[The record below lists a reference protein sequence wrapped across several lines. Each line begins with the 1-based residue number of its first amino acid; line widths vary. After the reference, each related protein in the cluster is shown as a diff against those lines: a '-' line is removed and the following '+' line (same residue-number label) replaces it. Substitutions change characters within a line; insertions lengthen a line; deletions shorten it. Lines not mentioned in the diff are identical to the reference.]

1 MARFNGGGRRSP
13 AAEAAAVAVVVALL
27 IALQYALSWVA
38 GVEVVTVLL
47 LCFCW
52 SFGVRAGMLAAVSFS
67 LLRCLLFGFTPQV
80 IVLYLVYYP
89 AFAATFGAVGGA
101 WRRRGGP
108 SPFALT
114 CVNVVLLALSA
125 ASGACAALGL
135 VKVSRLAKAMV
146 DALLWTICALCLLLT
161 VALDVLSALGA
172 RGAGRA
178 RGFCTAAFCASV
190 AAAFTVAFTLLDDV
204 ITPLFMGWGLFSA
217 ASAGYFYSSFLVLTV
232 QVVCVIVSVC
242 LLFVPLTAVTDRFA
256 RG

>member
-1 MARFNGGGRRSP
+1 
-13 AAEAAAVAVVVALL
+13 
-27 IALQYALSWVA
+27 
-38 GVEVVTVLL
+38 
-47 LCFCW
+47 
-52 SFGVRAGMLAAVSFS
+52 MLFDIKFAD
-67 LLRCLLFGFTPQV
+67 
-80 IVLYLVYYP
+80 YP

-108 SPFALT
+108 SPFALM

-256 RG
+256 RR